1 VKARKLIFE
10 VKYAELE
17 PPAGMT
23 RAWFLKRV
31 LIDVTAL
38 DAQRSASDARTLW
51 RIYDELEAERDVPE
65 FTLSLQDY
73 EVLRKRWETG
83 FPKATGVGYKWL
95 KSVDD
100 ILSRALEVELKE
112 TG

>member
-1 VKARKLIFE
+1 VKAKKLVFE
-10 VKYAELE
+10 AKYSELE
-17 PPAGMT
+17 PPAGVT

-51 RIYDELEAERDVPE
+51 RIYDELEADPDVPD

-73 EVLRKRWETG
+73 EVLRKRWEAC

-95 KSVDD
+95 KSVDE
-100 ILSRALEVELKE
+100 ILNSATEVELKE

>member
-1 VKARKLIFE
+1 VKAKKLLFE
-10 VKYAELE
+10 VRYAELE

-31 LIDVTAL
+31 LIDVTGL
-38 DAQRSASDARTLW
+38 DAQRSASEARTLW
-51 RIYDELEAERDVPE
+51 RIYDELEAEPDTPE

-73 EVLRKRWETG
+73 EVLRKRWEAC

-95 KSVDD
+95 KSIDE
-100 ILSRALEVELKE
+100 ILDSAAEVELKE
-112 TG
+112 AE

>member
-1 VKARKLIFE
+1 MKAKKLVFE
-10 VKYAELE
+10 VNYEELE
-17 PPAGMT
+17 PPAGVT

-31 LIDVTAL
+31 LIDVTSL

-51 RIYDELEAERDVPE
+51 RIYDDLEAEPDVPE

-73 EVLRKRWETG
+73 EVLRKRWEAC

-100 ILSRALEVELKE
+100 ILSSAAEVELKE
-112 TG
+112 RG